1 MEVAGNAE
9 DILEGVQELIAE
21 VGESFTLTRTT
32 TVRDPLNP
40 TKVTTT
46 TTTYTGACVV
56 IGGSRY
62 SPESAS
68 VIKRTEFIPDLLSLR
83 NNLGNLVN
91 TLASV
96 TVFTQEGD
104 VVTAGGVTYRLLA
117 NEAPRI
123 EGRQVAC
130 LHEAVR

>member
-1 MEVAGNAE
+1 MAGNAE
-9 DILEGVQELIAE
+9 DVLEGVQELVTE
-21 VGESFTLTRTT
+21 VGEPFTLARTT
-32 TVRDPLNP
+32 TTRDPLNP

-46 TTTYTGACVV
+46 ITNYTGACVI

-62 SPESAS
+62 VPESAS
-68 VIKRTEFIPDLLSLR
+68 VVKRTEFIPDLLSLR
-83 NNLGNLVN
+83 NNLGELVN

-96 TVFTQEGD
+96 TVLTQEGD

-117 NEAPRI
+117 NETPRL